1 MTHFSVV
8 QTDIH
13 PAPYV
18 SATGSAR
25 SAQILARLVRER
37 CPGNAFGIREGAAF
51 GEPKSNGFI
60 RDCARSLEVQRIAA
74 EELFAEADENPDQ
87 LVKWHVYFY
96 DAGTGKFRFTVNA
109 YLDHD
114 LPVRAKC
121 EADAELVGRTVVYGD
136 PPTMETLY
144 LMLDAFAAKQEAT
157 A

>member
-1 MTHFSVV
+1 MTRFSVV
-8 QTDIH
+8 QIDMH

-18 SATGSAR
+18 AATGSAR

-51 GEPKSNGFI
+51 AGRKAMVSSAIAPDPWRFSG
-60 RDCARSLEVQRIAA
+60 SQRKNC
-74 EELFAEADENPDQ
+74 FAEADENPDQ

-121 EADAELVGRTVVYGD
+121 EADPELAGRTVVYGN

>member
-1 MTHFSVV
+1 MTRFSVV

-18 SATGSAR
+18 AATGSAR

-51 GEPKSNGFI
+51 GGPKSNGFI

-74 EELFAEADENPDQ
+74 EELFAEANENPDQ
-87 LVKWHVYFY
+87 LRA
-96 DAGTGKFRFTVNA
+96 DIAAGKFRHQFQRGP
-109 YLDHD
+109 DI
-114 LPVRAKC
+114 
-121 EADAELVGRTVVYGD
+121 AERTDGVG
-136 PPTMETLY
+136 
-144 LMLDAFAAKQEAT
+144 AAGSSA

>member
-8 QTDIH
+8 QIDMH

-18 SATGSAR
+18 AATGSAR
-25 SAQILARLVRER
+25 SAQILARLVAER
-37 CPGNAFGIREGAAF
+37 CPGNVFGIRDSADFKGLR
-51 GEPKSNGFI
+51 SNGFI
-60 RDCARSLEVQRIAA
+60 RDCARSVEVQTLAA
-74 EELFAEADENPDQ
+74 QELMAEADDNPDQ
-87 LVKWHVYFY
+87 LPKWHVYFY

-121 EADAELVGRTVVYGD
+121 EADPELAGRTVVYGD
-136 PPTMETLY
+136 PPTMETLC